1 MRYKGLPKKWK
12 VITSVLIVLN
22 ALLIILIILFTLF
35 LSSYREQ
42 CAQLRAPLKKDD
54 DFNIA
59 SLVLC
64 YPWTT
69 GLPTKNL
76 SSDCP
81 KTLFVLAGEDPI
93 SQKSKSY
100 IEAMKAAGVD
110 VEVIEYDSAVHSFIE
125 SNNPEGKNDSAE
137 GMEKVIN
144 PMQEKMAREAENYIG
159 KWLNDGKK

>member
-1 MRYKGLPKKWK
+1 MR
-12 VITSVLIVLN
+12 
-22 ALLIILIILFTLF
+22 LLK
-35 LSSYREQ
+35 EN
-42 CAQLRAPLKKDD
+42 
-54 DFNIA
+54 DFDIA

-81 KTLFVLAGEDPI
+81 KTLFVLAGEDSI

-110 VEVIEYDSAVHSFIE
+110 VEVIKYDSAVHSFIE
-125 SNNPEGKNDSAE
+125 SNNPEGANDSAE
-137 GMEKVIN
+137 GIESVVNSTQEAIARKA
-144 PMQEKMAREAENYIG
+144 EKMIG
-159 KWLNDGKK
+159 EWIN